1 MILWKLFAVKNHSFE
16 RIFKKF
22 LSFIFMKNFNLFFLF
37 ICFSHPQ
44 LVLISNKETRTLLHR
59 WCSEPLLSINELKL
73 LAEINCPYLLPCI
86 SDLQCPQQY
95 RWFVKDLSCASP
107 ISALIPCDAVDAI
120 QSVIDAVVADQELDP
135 LLIRSVSDK
144 APFVYRLISEGAIT
158 QDWVIKTMR
167 ACVALLKPLQE
178 AVPHDF
184 PDVSEALPY
193 AYLPNLLQVRTRGL
207 YTADKQKREKVCNK
221 YHNHHKALLP
231 GIFTIHCQHGKF
243 YFSS

>member
-1 MILWKLFAVKNHSFE
+1 MLSKIIHLKGYFLSKNLKNFSVLFLWKIL
-16 RIFKKF
+16 IF
-22 LSFIFMKNFNLFFLF
+22 FFLF

-207 YTADKQKREKVCNK
+207 YTADKQKGEKVCNK